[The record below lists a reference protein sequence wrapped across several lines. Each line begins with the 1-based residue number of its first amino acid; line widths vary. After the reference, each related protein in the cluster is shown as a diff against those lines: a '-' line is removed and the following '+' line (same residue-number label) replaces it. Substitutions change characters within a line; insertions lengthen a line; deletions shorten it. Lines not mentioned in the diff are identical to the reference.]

1 MKKLTPMM
9 TQYLDLKKQ
18 YPDSLLFFRLGDFY
32 ELFFE
37 DAKTAARE
45 LEITLT
51 ARDCGQEEKAAM
63 CGVPHHSVS
72 SYLDRL
78 VEKGYKIAI
87 CEQMENPSEAKGIV
101 KRDVVRV
108 ITPGTLIDTNLLDE
122 KENNYLLSL
131 YSNKNGFGLSY
142 TDISTGEFNTTHYAT
157 KDNKTLQSIKDE
169 IGKIAPKE
177 IIYSFY
183 GKETYGKNLLVFIKG
198 LNIHAEAIDE
208 WNLDLQGVEKRLQTH
223 FQVENIESLGL
234 IDNLLETMASG
245 ILIDYLYRTQKRS
258 LEHINHIVF
267 YGSQDTM
274 LLDANTRRNLELTQS
289 MQHKGKKGSLLWVL
303 DKTVTAMGG
312 RMLRKWLEEP
322 LINQESINKRLNTV
336 GFFKEDLLSR
346 EELVEA
352 LKHIYDLERLTSKVG
367 YDSANPRDLI
377 ALKSSITYLPVIKEI
392 LINSQDPL
400 LLELSDDLDLL
411 TDVHD
416 LIDNSILEDPSISL
430 KDGNIIKPSFDS
442 QVKEL
447 RELSNDGHHWM
458 TKLEEQEKKRT
469 GIKSLKVKY
478 NKIFGYFIDVTRSNL
493 DLVPDDYIRK
503 QTLANS
509 ERYITPELKEME
521 SKILGAEEKIVAL
534 EHQLFL
540 QIRDQIKEHTYRI
553 QKTAKVIAGI
563 DTLNSFA
570 QVAYEN
576 DYGKPAVTLGDLIH
590 IEEGRHP
597 VVEKMLTEENF
608 IPNDTFLN
616 NDLEAISIITGPNM
630 AGKSTYMRQ
639 VALISLMAQ
648 IGSFVPA
655 KNATVGIVDRI
666 FTRVGASDDLS
677 QGKSTFMVE
686 MTEMAHI
693 LNNATEKS
701 LLILDEIG
709 RGTSTFDG
717 LSIAWAIV
725 EEISNNLKA
734 KTLFST
740 HYHELTVLG
749 NNLNNVQNYQFTV
762 KEEGDDIIFLRKV
775 LKGNADKSYGIQVA
789 KLAGLPVKVI
799 NNANGI
805 LHSLENNKK
814 AQQVTK
820 FLEEKPSNEEKKAL
834 QINDKKEEKPHAS
847 KSRKMDSGTEQKQ
860 LDFQAYYERQLLEDV
875 KSVNLVETTPLDALN
890 YLYNLQSQLKKMAE
904 ENQHGKKSKNAR

>member
-1 MKKLTPMM
+1 MNYPELIVRRLEYMKKLTPMM
-9 TQYLDLKKQ
+9 QQYLDLKEK

-72 SYLDRL
+72 NYLDRL

-87 CEQMENPSEAKGIV
+87 CEQMEDPSQAKGIV

-108 ITPGTLIDTNLLDE
+108 ITPGTLIDTNLLEE

-131 YSNKNGFGLSY
+131 YSNQTGFGLSY
-142 TDISTGEFNTTHYAT
+142 ADISTGEFYTTHYLG
-157 KDNKTLQSIKDE
+157 KNPKTLQSIKDE
-169 IGKIAPKE
+169 VSKIAPKE
-177 IIYSFY
+177 IIYYFHE
-183 GKETYGKNLLVFIKG
+183 KDFHGKNLIEFFKS
-198 LNIHAEAIDE
+198 LNVHGEALED
-208 WNLDLQGVEKRLQTH
+208 WNVEKRIIQNRLKEH
-223 FQVENIESLGL
+223 FNVESIESLGL
-234 IDNLLETMASG
+234 IETPLETIASG
-245 ILIDYLYRTQKRS
+245 VLIDYLQRTQKRS
-258 LEHINHIVF
+258 LRHINRIEV
-267 YGSQDTM
+267 YENKDSM

-289 MQHKGKKGSLLWVL
+289 IQARGKKGSLLWVL

-312 RMLRKWLEEP
+312 RMLRKWIEEP
-322 LINQESINKRLNTV
+322 LIDQKSINKRLNTV
-336 GFFKEDLLSR
+336 DYFQENLLAR
-346 EELVEA
+346 EELNES
-352 LKHIYDLERLTSKVG
+352 LKNIYDLERLTSKIG

-377 ALKSSITYLPVIKEI
+377 ALKNSINHLPAIKDVLMKSE
-392 LINSQDPL
+392 DPL
-400 LLELSDDLDLL
+400 LLELLDDLDLL
-411 TDVHD
+411 RDVYT
-416 LIDNSILEDPSISL
+416 LINESILEDPSIVL
-430 KDGNIIKPSFDS
+430 KDGNIIKASFDS

-447 RELSNDGHHWM
+447 RELSTEGHQWM
-458 TKLEEQEKKRT
+458 TKLEEREKQRT
-469 GIKSLKVKY
+469 GIKSLKVKF

-493 DLVPDDYIRK
+493 DLVPKDYIRK

-521 SKILGAEEKIVAL
+521 SKILGAEEKIIAL
-534 EHQLFL
+534 EQALFL
-540 QIRDQIKEHTYRI
+540 KIRERLKEHTPRI

-563 DTLNSFA
+563 DALCSFA
-570 QVAYEN
+570 QVASEN
-576 DYGKPAVTLGDLIH
+576 DYNKPSITEGETIH
-590 IEEGRHP
+590 IKEGRHP
-597 VVEKMLTEENF
+597 VVEKMLLDENF

-616 NDLEAISIITGPNM
+616 NSQEAISIITGPNM

-648 IGSFVPA
+648 VGSFVPA
-655 KNATVGIVDRI
+655 KSAQIGIVDRI

-693 LNNATEKS
+693 MNNATKNS

-725 EEISNNLKA
+725 EEISKNLNA

-740 HYHELTVLG
+740 HYHELTALG
-749 NNLNNVQNYQFTV
+749 DTLENVQNYQFTV
-762 KEEGDDIIFLRKV
+762 KEEGDEIIFLRKV

-799 NNANGI
+799 ENANGI
-805 LHSLENNKK
+805 LQSLENGKK
-814 AQQVTK
+814 DNTVK
-820 FLEEKPSNEEKKAL
+820 PSVEEEKHKF
-834 QINDKKEEKPHAS
+834 
-847 KSRKMDSGTEQKQ
+847 KSTRGGKVEDNNVQKQ
-860 LDFQAYYERQLLEDV
+860 LDFHSYYERQLLEDI
-875 KSVNLVETTPLDALN
+875 KSVNLVETTPLTALN
-890 YLYNLQSQLKKMAE
+890 YLYNLQSQLNNMAE
-904 ENQHGKKSKNAR
+904 ENQNGKKSKNAR